1 MTRLQ
6 RFRAF
11 MARMNPTVD
20 PLSAIREG
28 FYVERPGG
36 SVRSAL
42 KPRLEVDPVSTHLVL
57 GGIGSGKTSELLVSA
72 RALRSSLQPEGDH
85 VDYIDVSK
93 DFDLDRRATAGV
105 LVALAGLSLSG
116 ALADLARKEDCP
128 PDLEDAL
135 QDLRRHARGYSVA
148 RAPYQEHFPGVLDDD
163 YEAIQANDA
172 PDLSELVEPLKILVS
187 HLPGSG
193 KHAIFFFDSLDRLPR
208 PENFVTLVQHDMAI
222 LKRAGIGAVVVGPV
236 RYVAGSD
243 RGLTELFDHTQFQ
256 LSIDP
261 HDPAGLNFL
270 CEILRRRAGQDD
282 LLPDE
287 CLQPL
292 ALASGGVLRDLITL
306 AKRAVE
312 EAYVAGRDRVQP
324 SDVAVARDAMGR
336 GLAIGLDDEQLSALR
351 KVHASEKFVVR
362 GERELSLLET
372 RRVLMYEGSRR
383 VVHPA
388 LAPLLGLMPEVS

>member
-1 MTRLQ
+1 
-6 RFRAF
+6 
-11 MARMNPTVD
+11 MARMNPTGD

-36 SVRSAL
+36 SVRSTL

-72 RALRSSLQPEGDH
+72 RTLRSSLLPEGDH

-93 DFDLDRRATAGV
+93 DFDLDRRASAGV

-116 ALADLARKEDCP
+116 AVVTAKENQP
-128 PDLEDAL
+128 PDLKDAIREV
-135 QDLRRHARGYSVA
+135 RRHALGYSID
-148 RAPYQEHFPGVLDDD
+148 RDLFQEHFPGVLNAD
-163 YEAIQANDA
+163 YDATEANDA
-172 PDLSELVEPLKILVS
+172 PDLSELVEPLKILLS

-208 PENFVTLVQHDMAI
+208 PENFVTLVQHDIAI

-236 RYVAGSD
+236 RYVAGND
-243 RGLTELFDHTQFQ
+243 RGLTELFDHTTFQ

-261 HDPAGLNFL
+261 CDEAGLNFL
-270 CEILRRRAGQDD
+270 CEILRRRTGQDD
-282 LLPDE
+282 LLPEE

-292 ALASGGVLRDLITL
+292 AVASGGVLRDLITL

-312 EAYVAGRDRVQP
+312 EAYIAGRDRVEL

-336 GLAIGLDDEQLSALR
+336 GLAIGLDDEQLGALR
-351 KVHASEKFVVR
+351 KVHASERFVVR

-388 LAPLLGLMPEVS
+388 LSPLLGMMPEVT